1 MFSVVAYTVHIVVD
15 FYSCLNRSSDF
26 ILYLVRI
33 FLMLNRYLYK
43 LGYLLPSPSYFTQV
57 HFSPIRTFRCLLC
70 KGSKGRILM
79 S

>member
-1 MFSVVAYTVHIVVD
+1 MSSVVVYTFRISVD
-15 FYSCLNRSSDF
+15 FYSCLNWSSDF

-43 LGYLLPSPSYFTQV
+43 LGYLLLSPSTQA

-70 KGSKGRILM
+70 KGGKGRILM
-79 S
+79 P